1 MKEEAAMRQPAAGDV
16 ATTPQRRSP
25 WVVGIFV
32 MFAIVVLVN
41 AVFIYVAVKGADQVV
56 PSYITEGR

>member
-1 MKEEAAMRQPAAGDV
+1 MRQPAAGDV